1 MNKIISILDWMFNGF
16 EIDEE
21 EIEENSEGDS

>member
-16 EIDEE
+16 ENDEE